1 MYRKKEFILVGIG
14 LLVLLIVGII
24 FNFNKK
30 KESLSKVEEI
40 KEAKEYIEIRVD
52 GEIAKPITLTYY
64 QPINYGVLFMHIRV
78 FLNEY
83 SNLKEFDLN
92 EIIHKSITIF
102 IPTLDKGNHYQET
115 DELIHINLASK
126 KELMNL
132 YQIGDKRSDK
142 ILEYRAKNGT
152 IKTWDIFW
160 EVVSIKNDEIK
171 RTIQKQAVL

>member
-30 KESLSKVEEI
+30 EESISKLEEKET
-40 KEAKEYIEIRVD
+40 KEFIEIHLE
-52 GEIAKPITLTYY
+52 GEITEPITLTYY
-64 QPINYGVLFMHIRV
+64 QPVSYGVLFMHIRV

-83 SNLKEFDLN
+83 SNLKEFDLY
-92 EIIHKSITIF
+92 EIIFESITIS
-102 IPTLDKGNHYQET
+102 IPTLDKGNDFKDT
-115 DELIHINLASK
+115 SDVIHINQASK

-142 ILEYRAKNGT
+142 ILEYRAKNGI
-152 IKTWDIFW
+152 IKSWDILW
-160 EVVSIKNDEIK
+160 EIVSIKNDEIK
-171 RTIQKQAVL
+171 RTIQKQAIL